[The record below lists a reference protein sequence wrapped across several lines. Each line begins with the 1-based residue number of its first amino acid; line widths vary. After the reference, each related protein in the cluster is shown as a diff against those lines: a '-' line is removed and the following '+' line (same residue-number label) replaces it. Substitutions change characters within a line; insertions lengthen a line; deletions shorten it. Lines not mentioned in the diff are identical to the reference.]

1 MLFLDGRIGTVV
13 ENQPDYILRTVDLT
27 RCFGEQ
33 IAVNKVSLSI
43 PNGDFVSIIGP
54 NGAGKTTFFN
64 LITGAL
70 KPDSGSIFF
79 KHQDITGL
87 KEYKR
92 TLMGMARCFQIANVF
107 PSISVLENVRLSVQ
121 AKSPYK
127 YKLFQKSEKF
137 SKLTEYAHY
146 CLEMVQLSNQ
156 KDTIARNLTHPD
168 QRKLEIAIQL
178 ASQADLMLL
187 DEPTS
192 GMSAEEVP
200 AIVEVIKG
208 IRKKEQKTIIMVE
221 HKLHLVL
228 SLSDRIAVM
237 NYGSLIA
244 EGSPQEIKNNQDVQN
259 AYLGRTGDS

>member
-1 MLFLDGRIGTVV
+1 MPEV
-13 ENQPDYILRTVDLT
+13 QPNIILRTVDLT
-27 RCFGEQ
+27 RSFGKQ
-33 IAVNKVSLSI
+33 IAVNKVSLNI
-43 PNGDFVSIIGP
+43 PAGDFVSIIGP
-54 NGAGKTTFFN
+54 NGAGKTTLFN

-70 KPDSGSIFF
+70 KPDSGAIFF
-79 KHQDITGL
+79 KGQNITRI

-92 TLMGMARCFQIANVF
+92 VLMGIARCFQITNVF
-107 PSISVLENVRLSVQ
+107 PSISVLENVRLAVQ

-127 YKLFQKSEKF
+127 YNLYEKFEKF
-137 SKLTEYAHY
+137 SQLTEYAHY
-146 CLEMVQLSNQ
+146 CLETVQLIRQ

-178 ASQADLMLL
+178 ASQAELMLL

-200 AIVEVIKG
+200 MIVEVIKG
-208 IRKKEQKTIIMVE
+208 IREKGQKTIFMVE
-221 HKLHLVL
+221 HKMHMVL

-244 EGSPQEIKNNQDVQN
+244 EGSPQEIRNNQDVQN
-259 AYLGRTGDS
+259 AYLGRKGDS